1 MWRLQWNWNWHTSTR
16 GSFLLFRLCEKW
28 AQLQFSRYVHSPN
41 IEQMSLRGPSL
52 LSTPFSLSAMAPI
65 SCLPESL
72 EVGPRLPKV
81 HPAAPPPGIGSGS
94 YLLCLLSVQ
103 LVLPTHMRTKLIQLG
118 LKKKINSM
126 NIWLCV
132 GSRLEWKDVSVIF
145 PDFQGGWSQEGD
157 VLMYMVIFKILDN
170 RYVRSPTN

>member
-1 MWRLQWNWNWHTSTR
+1 MWRLQWNWNWHTSTP

-118 LKKKINSM
+118 LKKKNQFNEYLTMRRVPFRMERCVSHLS
-126 NIWLCV
+126 WLP
-132 GSRLEWKDVSVIF
+132 GWMISRRRCTHVH
-145 PDFQGGWSQEGD
+145 GD
-157 VLMYMVIFKILDN
+157 IQN
-170 RYVRSPTN
+170 PW